1 MMPMNLLAE
10 KQEEVLQ
17 VINRFGVITTTQ
29 LSAFLKG
36 NISHVTVYNTKRK
49 LLSLGFLIEEKI
61 GYQLILAM
69 RPSGVEYL
77 GSPLTRFTKFNYS
90 TLNHQLVM
98 NDCILSL
105 KSIAEKNGLP
115 FEFITERELRSE
127 YIEQNFSKSDRRN
140 TTLLK
145 RIADRIPDFVLL
157 ENDERIACEVELTR
171 KSSKRYIEKM
181 NRYRNEILN
190 GQYNQVRYLCENETI
205 RDTVISYAQQT
216 GIVSNMLQLELIRR
230 LLQFAEK
237 Q

>member
-1 MMPMNLLAE
+1 MNLLAE

-36 NISHVTVYNTKRK
+36 HISHVTVYQTKKK
-49 LLSLGFLIEEKI
+49 LLSLGFITEEKI

-98 NDCILSL
+98 NDCILAL
-105 KSIAEKNGLP
+105 KSLANSKKQP
-115 FEFITERELRSE
+115 FKFISERELRSE
-127 YIEQNFSKSDRRN
+127 YIEQNFSKSERRN

-145 RIADRIPDFVLL
+145 KIADRIPDFVLL
-157 ENDERIACEVELTR
+157 EKGEKIACEVELTR

-190 GQYNQVRYLCENETI
+190 SQYNQVRYLCENETI
-205 RDTVISYAQQT
+205 RDTIISFAQQT
-216 GIVSNMLQLELIRR
+216 GVPSNMLQLELVRR

>member
-36 NISHVTVYNTKRK
+36 SISHVTIYHTKRK
-49 LLSLGFLIEEKI
+49 LLSLGFLTEEKI

-77 GSPLTRFTKFNYS
+77 GSSLTRFTKFNYS

-98 NDCILSL
+98 NDCILAL
-105 KSIAEKNGLP
+105 KRIAEKTGQP
-115 FEFITERELRSE
+115 FKFITERELRSE

-157 ENDERIACEVELTR
+157 ENGERIACEVELTR

-190 GQYNQVRYLCENETI
+190 GQYNQVRYLCENECI

-216 GIVSNMLQLELIRR
+216 GIVSDMLQLELIRR

>member
-36 NISHVTVYNTKRK
+36 NISHVTIYNTKRK
-49 LLSLGFLIEEKI
+49 LLSLGFLTEEKI

-216 GIVSNMLQLELIRR
+216 GIISNMLQLELIRR

>member
-1 MMPMNLLAE
+1 MPMNLLAE

-77 GSPLTRFTKFNYS
+77 GSSLTRFTKFNYS
-90 TLNHQLVM
+90 TLNHQLVV

-105 KSIAEKNGLP
+105 NSIAEKNGLP

>member
-1 MMPMNLLAE
+1 MKPMNLLAE

-36 NISHVTVYNTKRK
+36 NISHVTVYQTKRK
-49 LLSLGFLIEEKI
+49 LLSLGFLTEEKI

-77 GSPLTRFTKFNYS
+77 GSSLTRFTKFNYS

-98 NDCILSL
+98 IDCILAL
-105 KSIAEKNGLP
+105 KNIAEKTGQP

-127 YIEQNFSKSDRRN
+127 YIEQNFSKADRRN

-157 ENDERIACEVELTR
+157 ENGERIACEVELTR

-190 GQYNQVRYLCENETI
+190 GQYNQVRYLCENECI

-216 GIVSNMLQLELIRR
+216 GIVSDMLQLELIRR

>member
-36 NISHVTVYNTKRK
+36 SISHVTIYQTKRK
-49 LLSLGFLIEEKI
+49 LLSLGFLTEEKI

-77 GSPLTRFTKFNYS
+77 GSTLTRFTKFNYS

-98 NDCILSL
+98 NDCILAL
-105 KSIAEKNGLP
+105 KYIAKKTGQP

-190 GQYNQVRYLCENETI
+190 GQYNQVRYLCENESI
-205 RDTVISYAQQT
+205 CDTVISYAQQT

>member
-10 KQEEVLQ
+10 KQEEILQ

-36 NISHVTVYNTKRK
+36 SISHVTIYHTKRK
-49 LLSLGFLIEEKI
+49 LLSLGFLTEEKI

-98 NDCILSL
+98 IDCILAL
-105 KSIAEKNGLP
+105 KYIVEKTGQP

-157 ENDERIACEVELTR
+157 ENGERIACEVELTR

-190 GQYNQVRYLCENETI
+190 GQYNQVRYLCENECI

-216 GIVSNMLQLELIRR
+216 GIVSEMLQLELIRR

>member
-36 NISHVTVYNTKRK
+36 SISHVTIYHTKRK
-49 LLSLGFLIEEKI
+49 LLSLGFLTEEKI

-77 GSPLTRFTKFNYS
+77 GSSLTRFTKFNYS

-98 NDCILSL
+98 NDCILAL
-105 KSIAEKNGLP
+105 KYIAEKTGQP

-127 YIEQNFSKSDRRN
+127 YIEQNFSKADRRN

-145 RIADRIPDFVLL
+145 RIADRIPDFLLL
-157 ENDERIACEVELTR
+157 ENGERIACEVELTR

-190 GQYNQVRYLCENETI
+190 GQYNQVRYLCENECI

>member
-1 MMPMNLLAE
+1 MNLLAE

-36 NISHVTVYNTKRK
+36 NISHVTVYHTKRK
-49 LLSLGFLIEEKI
+49 LLSLGFITEEKI

-77 GSPLTRFTKFNYS
+77 GSSLTRFTKFNYS
-90 TLNHQLVM
+90 TLNHQLIM
-98 NDCILSL
+98 NDCLLAL
-105 KSIAEKNGLP
+105 KSIAESKVQP
-115 FEFITERELRSE
+115 FEFITERELRTK
-127 YIEQNFSKSDRRN
+127 YIDQNFSKSDRRN

-145 RIADRIPDFVLL
+145 KIADRIPDFILL
-157 ENDERIACEVELTR
+157 ENGERIACEVELTR
-171 KSSKRYIEKM
+171 KSSTRYIEKM

-190 GQYNQVRYLCENETI
+190 GQYNQVRYLCESESI
-205 RDTVISYAQQT
+205 RDTVISYAQQA

>member
-1 MMPMNLLAE
+1 MNLLAE

-77 GSPLTRFTKFNYS
+77 GSSLTRFTKFNYS
-90 TLNHQLVM
+90 TLNHQLVV

-105 KSIAEKNGLP
+105 NSIAEKNGLP

>member
-1 MMPMNLLAE
+1 
-10 KQEEVLQ
+10 
-17 VINRFGVITTTQ
+17 
-29 LSAFLKG
+29 
-36 NISHVTVYNTKRK
+36 
-49 LLSLGFLIEEKI
+49 
-61 GYQLILAM
+61 M

-77 GSPLTRFTKFNYS
+77 GSSLTRFTKFNYS

-98 NDCILSL
+98 IDCILAL
-105 KSIAEKNGLP
+105 KNIAEKTGQP

-127 YIEQNFSKSDRRN
+127 YIEQNFTKADRRN

-157 ENDERIACEVELTR
+157 ENGERIACEVELTR

-190 GQYNQVRYLCENETI
+190 GQYNQVRYLCENECI

-216 GIVSNMLQLELIRR
+216 GIVSDMLQLELIRR
-230 LLQFAEK
+230 LLHFAEK